1 MPKCIP
7 ALQRCKKCVWIP
19 IASLLHY
26 HEKILQ
32 QAQRMQAI
40 YRLNR
45 RNNNSI
51 ERVKPTPIDIYYDR
65 VNDKQITISNIIE
78 ISFMDAIFYLNVW
91 SN

>member
-7 ALQRCKKCVWIP
+7 ALQRCKKCVCIP

-26 HEKILQ
+26 QEKILQ

-78 ISFMDAIFYLNVW
+78 ISFMDAIFYLNV
-91 SN
+91 

>member
-1 MPKCIP
+1 
-7 ALQRCKKCVWIP
+7 
-19 IASLLHY
+19 
-26 HEKILQ
+26 
-32 QAQRMQAI
+32 MQAI

-78 ISFMDAIFYLNVW
+78 ISFMDAIFYLNV
-91 SN
+91 